1 MAFATAGF
9 TADQA
14 MQRMSGNLNVYCW
27 VQTSNHCISEGTASS
42 SSLRQVDGTPLSVVS
57 TYQLGVEL
65 LQQSGV
71 SKCGDGR
78 VSILGDGGVSILGD
92 GGNHATCDCDT
103 TIVQTMLT
111 RQLLYRSC

>member
-9 TADQA
+9 AADQA
-14 MQRMSGNLNVYCW
+14 MQRTSGDYNVYCW
-27 VQTSNHCISEGTASS
+27 VQRSNHCISEGTASS
-42 SSLRQVDGTPLSVVS
+42 SPLRQVDGTPLSAVS
-57 TYQLGVEL
+57 RYQLDVEL

-71 SKCGDGR
+71 SKC
-78 VSILGDGGVSILGD
+78 GDGGVSILGD